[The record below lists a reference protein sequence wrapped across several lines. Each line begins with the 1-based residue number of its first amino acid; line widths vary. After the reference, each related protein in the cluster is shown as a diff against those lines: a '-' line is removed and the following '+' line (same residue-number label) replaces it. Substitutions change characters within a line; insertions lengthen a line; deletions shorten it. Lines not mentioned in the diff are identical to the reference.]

1 MISFYYR
8 KLFKFAIYLT
18 NASSCVII
26 YLGELMT
33 KLLQMLIDA
42 EKKLQFGFT
51 SIHRGESPVSLKLL
65 DDFQY
70 LQETTEK
77 EIIMPSD
84 ITTILGATND

>member
-1 MISFYYR
+1 M
-8 KLFKFAIYLT
+8 
-18 NASSCVII
+18 
-26 YLGELMT
+26 
-33 KLLQMLIDA
+33 Q
-42 EKKLQFGFT
+42 
-51 SIHRGESPVSLKLL
+51 LKLL